1 MQVLFPDVFDNI
13 NELLKPP
20 TDIWNNSEHKPIWP
34 ESLKLPQQTF
44 VAFAL
49 ENYQQK
55 LLKDFIEENYFLYNK
70 SNLIKKLFITE
81 LNKLI
86 PIYGSISYFE
96 KKTINELAQIASA
109 SKPLVFNIEK
119 DAIKNSFDSQ
129 APWFFYNKKW

>member
-86 PIYGSISYFE
+86 PIYGYISYFE
-96 KKTINELAQIASA
+96 KKTH
-109 SKPLVFNIEK
+109 
-119 DAIKNSFDSQ
+119 
-129 APWFFYNKKW
+129 

>member
-96 KKTINELAQIASA
+96 KKPINELAQIASS
-109 SKPLVFNIEK
+109 SKPLVFNAEK
-119 DAIKNSFDSQ
+119 DAIKNSFDFQ
-129 APWFFYNKKW
+129 APWFFYSKKW